1 MDNAR
6 RIRSR
11 TQKLNPMQA
20 IGVAVF
26 TAQIFEAVFVV
37 VARTALKHP
46 DALQLE
52 DIAPFSAKA
61 YKQPVAALLKEI
73 TSQDQIDSVLAERIF
88 TLIEDRNLLVHQIF
102 LAKGRPN
109 LPDSDFEEG
118 LIHLCRR
125 IYSESGAVAAE
136 LLDLFMSYSTRFPE
150 AAAFVRDHKDVIDDF
165 GKQIRAIR
173 SRVFA

>member
-1 MDNAR
+1 
-6 RIRSR
+6 
-11 TQKLNPMQA
+11 MQA

-26 TAQIFEAVFVV
+26 TAQVFEAVFVL

-46 DALQLE
+46 DAQQLE

-61 YKQPVAALLKEI
+61 YKQPVVALLKEL
-73 TSQDQIDSVLAERIF
+73 TSQDQIDSILADRIF
-88 TLIEDRNLLVHQIF
+88 TLIEDRNLLVHRIF
-102 LAKGRPN
+102 LAKGTQS
-109 LPDSDFEEG
+109 LPDRDFDEG

-136 LLDLFMSYSTRFPE
+136 LLDLFISYSARFPE
-150 AAAFVRDHKDVIDDF
+150 AAAFVRDHKEVIEDF